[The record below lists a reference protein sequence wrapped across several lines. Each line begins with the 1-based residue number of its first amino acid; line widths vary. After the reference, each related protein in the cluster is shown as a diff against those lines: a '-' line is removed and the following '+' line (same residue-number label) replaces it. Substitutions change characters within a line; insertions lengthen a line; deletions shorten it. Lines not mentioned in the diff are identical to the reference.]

1 MNTVSYL
8 HQYAIVVKSHSV
20 ELSWQNFIYIDHKYV
35 WVLLQLRIVTVN
47 YFI

>member
-8 HQYAIVVKSHSV
+8 YEYAIVVKSHSV
-20 ELSWQNFIYIDHKYV
+20 ELSCQTFIYIDHKYV
-35 WVLLQLRIVTVN
+35 WVLLQLRIITVN

>member
-8 HQYAIVVKSHSV
+8 YQYAIVLKYSV
-20 ELSWQNFIYIDHKYV
+20 ELSWQTFIYMDHKYV
-35 WVLLQLRIVTVN
+35 WVLLQLRIITVN